1 MAEGK
6 GSEEPVGQGPVL
18 MLSERVSVHREE
30 RGGWIVRLYDPICIP
45 RDEKWCKYLVFNNLI
60 FSKVFSFWKEPA

>member
-18 MLSERVSVHREE
+18 ILSERVSVHREE
-30 RGGWIVRLYDPICIP
+30 RGGWNVLRYYPF
-45 RDEKWCKYLVFNNLI
+45 VFREVKNGVNI
-60 FSKVFSFWKEPA
+60 EFSII